1 MQGRSPRAFP
11 WIIGLACVTI
21 MSACG
26 VSGASSHRS
35 SEQTTHTMN
44 GSVVLTNTTGAE
56 SACDTVGTGY
66 ADIASGTQVVVKNA
80 SGTMIGTG
88 TLGSGAS
95 ELDGAECD
103 FSFTVGG
110 LPNSSFYSVAV
121 GGPQRGALTY
131 SESEL
136 NSDSWTITLTLGS

>member
-1 MQGRSPRAFP
+1 
-11 WIIGLACVTI
+11 
-21 MSACG
+21 
-26 VSGASSHRS
+26 
-35 SEQTTHTMN
+35 
-44 GSVVLTNTTGAE
+44 
-56 SACDTVGTGY
+56 
-66 ADIASGTQVVVKNA
+66 
-80 SGTMIGTG
+80 MIGTG